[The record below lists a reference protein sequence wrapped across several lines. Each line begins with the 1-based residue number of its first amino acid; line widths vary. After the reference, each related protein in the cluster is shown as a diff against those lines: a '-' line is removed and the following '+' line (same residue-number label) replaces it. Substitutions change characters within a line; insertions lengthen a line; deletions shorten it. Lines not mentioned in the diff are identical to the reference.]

1 MAAGRLCYNADMRAD
16 WPARAEMKGETPD
29 MKHFRISALALA
41 AAVSLSLAVP
51 ASAAS
56 VSDASG
62 TYAESIQRLA
72 EEGIIRGDGT
82 GAYRPDDPLTRSAAA
97 SLLYEAFDLVPVF
110 SMEAPAPEANEDG
123 TMPEPVTKQFYS
135 TDTTVATLDA
145 VLMPAAPDAVDT
157 WAETAAN
164 TVLEARLMDQI
175 DGEFRGEQTMTRAEF
190 ALAVMKAV
198 YGADKDMDFLAQGA
212 EDGLLPAGLTL
223 DNTVITRG
231 EAAYVLDTAVKDL
244 TIITT
249 MSTSDIHGH
258 MVPYTPSGS
267 SIEVG
272 GSAKAAW
279 LFDEAERRNPN
290 TLVLDGGD
298 SPYNT
303 DLANMSQ
310 GQSSVDVMNAQGYD
324 ATVLGNHDF
333 DYAFDNLLS
342 LAERAEYAMLSA
354 NTYWKDGTYPEQFEP
369 YIVKEVGGLKVAIVG
384 LTDDGS
390 KATTHYSNTQDIEF
404 HDHWEVGQQV
414 VDQANAEAD
423 LVIMLAHL
431 HGANNEVPTRI
442 DGIDME
448 IGGGNDTFGRP
459 LNIEGTV
466 VVNPGG
472 VGTCVNQT
480 NLNVKDG
487 ELLGYTF
494 NQIILSSDV
503 PEDPE
508 VSAIIADYQADLDA
522 QMDVVIGQ
530 CASDIP
536 WSSALVRAQESP
548 LGNLAADALRDYCD
562 ADIAIQ
568 NGGGIRAGLTAGDVT
583 VGDIFGMLPFD
594 NKVTLV
600 EVTGQTVWD
609 ALENGVDAYPELN
622 GKFPQVSGIQY
633 TFDASKPAGERIVSV
648 TMADGTPLDLN
659 AWYTLACNDFMCGG
673 GDGYTMLN
681 VFNPDDG
688 NEHNGETA
696 AQDLPGCKLVYRT
709 NDYYRTVVSE
719 YIKAQGNIA
728 PALDGRITILNP
740 QEGGGSL
747 N

>member
-1 MAAGRLCYNADMRAD
+1 
-16 WPARAEMKGETPD
+16 MKKRPI
-29 MKHFRISALALA
+29 RILPMSLALA
-41 AAVSLSLAVP
+41 MSLSLAAPV
-51 ASAAS
+51 SAAS
-56 VSDASG
+56 LSDVAG
-62 TYAESIQRLA
+62 PYAQSIEALA
-72 EEGIIRGDGT
+72 EKGVIKGDGT
-82 GAYRPDDPLTRSAAA
+82 GAYHPEAPLTRSAAA
-97 SLLYEAFDLVPVF
+97 SLLYEAFCLVPVF

-123 TMPEPVTKQFYS
+123 TMPAPLTKQFYS
-135 TDTTVATLDA
+135 TETTVATLDA
-145 VLMPAAPDAVDT
+145 VLMPAAPDAVGT
-157 WAETAAN
+157 WAETVAN

-175 DGEFRGEQTMTRAEF
+175 DGAFQGDRTMTRSEF

-198 YGADKDMDFLAQGA
+198 YGADKDMDFLAQGRA
-212 EDGLLPAGLTL
+212 DGLLPEGLTL
-223 DNTVITRG
+223 DGTVITRG
-231 EAAYVLDTAVKDL
+231 EAALLLDTATRDL

-249 MSTSDIHGH
+249 MSTSDIHGN

-272 GSAKAAW
+272 GSARAAW

-290 TLVLDGGD
+290 TLILDGGD

-303 DLANMSQ
+303 DLANISL
-310 GQSSVDVMNAQGYD
+310 GKSSVDVMNAQGYD

-333 DYAFDNLLS
+333 DYSFDNLLS
-342 LAERAEYAMLSA
+342 LADRAEYAMLSA

-369 YIVKEVGGLKVAIVG
+369 YIVKEVGGVKVAIVG

-390 KATTHYSNTQDIEF
+390 KATTHYANTQDIDF
-404 HDHWEVGQQV
+404 HDQWEVGQEV
-414 VDQANAEAD
+414 VAQADAEAD
-423 LVIMLAHL
+423 VVIMLSHL
-431 HGANNEVPTRI
+431 HGGNNTVPTRI

-448 IGGGNDTFGRP
+448 IGGGNDIFGRP

-480 NLNVKDG
+480 NLNLKDG
-487 ELLGYTF
+487 EVLGYTF

-503 PEDPE
+503 PEDAE
-508 VSAIIADYQADLDA
+508 VKAIIEDYQADLDA
-522 QMDVVIGQ
+522 QMEVVIGQ
-530 CASDIP
+530 CASDIA
-536 WSSALVRAQESP
+536 WSSPLVRTQESP

-583 VGDIFGMLPFD
+583 VGDVFAMLPFD

-609 ALENGVDAYPELN
+609 ALENGVDGYPTTN
-622 GKFPQVSGIQY
+622 GKFPQVSGIKY
-633 TFDASKPAGERIVSV
+633 TFDGSKPAGERIVSV
-648 TMADGTPLDLN
+648 TLEDGTPLDLD

-688 NEHNGETA
+688 NEHNSETA

-719 YIKAQGNIA
+719 YIKAQGSIA

-740 QEGGGSL
+740 QESGGAL

>member
-1 MAAGRLCYNADMRAD
+1 
-16 WPARAEMKGETPD
+16 MK
-29 MKHFRISALALA
+29 KHPIRILPLSLALA
-41 AAVSLSLAVP
+41 MSVTLAAPV
-51 ASAAS
+51 SAAS
-56 VSDASG
+56 LADVEG
-62 TYAESIQRLA
+62 PYAQSIEALA
-72 EEGIIRGDGT
+72 EKGIIKGDGT
-82 GAYRPDDPLTRSAAA
+82 GAYHPEEPLTRSAAA
-97 SLLYEAFDLVPVF
+97 SLLYEAFCLVPVF
-110 SMEAPAPEANEDG
+110 SMEPAAPEANEDG
-123 TMPEPVTKQFYS
+123 TTPEPLTKKFYS
-135 TDTTVATLDA
+135 TETTVATLDA
-145 VLMPAAPDAVDT
+145 VLMPAAPDAVGT
-157 WAETAAN
+157 WAETVAN

-175 DGEFRGEQTMTRAEF
+175 DGAFQGDKTMTRSEF

-198 YGADKDMDFLAQGA
+198 YGADKEMDFLAQGKA
-212 EDGLLPAGLTL
+212 DGLLPESLTL
-223 DNTVITRG
+223 DDTVITRG
-231 EAAYVLDTAVKDL
+231 EAALLLDTATKDL

-249 MSTSDIHGH
+249 MATSDIHGN

-272 GSAKAAW
+272 GSARAAW

-290 TLVLDGGD
+290 TLIIDGGD

-303 DLANMSQ
+303 DLANISL
-310 GQSSVDVMNAQGYD
+310 GKSSVDVMNAQGYD

-333 DYAFDNLLS
+333 DYSFDNLLS
-342 LAERAEYAMLSA
+342 LADRAEYAMLSA

-369 YIVKEVGGLKVAIVG
+369 YIIKEVDGVKVAIVG

-390 KATTHYSNTQDIEF
+390 KATTHYANTQDIDF
-404 HDHWEVGQQV
+404 HDQWEVGQEV
-414 VDQANAEAD
+414 VAKADAESD
-423 LVIMLAHL
+423 VVILLSHL
-431 HGANNEVPTRI
+431 HGGNNTVPTKI

-448 IGGGNDTFGRP
+448 IGGGNDIFGRP

-480 NLNVKDG
+480 NLNLKDG
-487 ELLGYTF
+487 KVLGYTF

-503 PEDPE
+503 PEDAE
-508 VSAIIADYQADLDA
+508 VKAIIEDYQADLDA
-522 QMDVVIGQ
+522 QMEVVIGQ
-530 CASDIP
+530 CASDIA
-536 WSSALVRAQESP
+536 WSSPLVRTQESP

-583 VGDIFGMLPFD
+583 VGDVFAMLPFD

-609 ALENGVDAYPELN
+609 ALENGVDGYPTTN
-622 GKFPQVSGIQY
+622 GKFPQVSGIKY
-633 TFDASKPAGERIVSV
+633 TFDGSKPAGERIVSV
-648 TMADGTPLDLN
+648 TLEDGTPLDLD

-740 QEGGGSL
+740 QEGGGAL

>member
-1 MAAGRLCYNADMRAD
+1 
-16 WPARAEMKGETPD
+16 MKKRPI
-29 MKHFRISALALA
+29 RILPLSLALA
-41 AAVSLSLAVP
+41 MSLSLAAPV
-51 ASAAS
+51 SAAS
-56 VSDASG
+56 LSDVAG
-62 TYAESIQRLA
+62 PYAQSIEALA
-72 EEGIIRGDGT
+72 EKGVIKGDGT
-82 GAYRPDDPLTRSAAA
+82 GAYHPEAPLTRSAAA
-97 SLLYEAFDLVPVF
+97 SLLYEAFCLVPVF

-123 TMPEPVTKQFYS
+123 TMPEPLTKQFYS
-135 TDTTVATLDA
+135 TETTVATLDA
-145 VLMPAAPDAVDT
+145 VLMPAAPDAVGT
-157 WAETAAN
+157 WAETVAN
-164 TVLEARLMDQI
+164 TVLEARLMDQL
-175 DGEFRGEQTMTRAEF
+175 DGAFQGDRTMTRSEF

-198 YGADKDMDFLAQGA
+198 YGADKDMDFLAQGRA
-212 EDGLLPAGLTL
+212 DGLLPEGLTL
-223 DNTVITRG
+223 DGTVISRG
-231 EAAYVLDTAVKDL
+231 EAALLLDTATRDL

-249 MSTSDIHGH
+249 MSTSDIHGN

-272 GSAKAAW
+272 GSARAAW

-290 TLVLDGGD
+290 TLILDGGD

-303 DLANMSQ
+303 DLANISL
-310 GQSSVDVMNAQGYD
+310 GKSSVDVMNAQGYD

-333 DYAFDNLLS
+333 DYSFDNLLS
-342 LAERAEYAMLSA
+342 LADRAEYAMLSA

-369 YIVKEVGGLKVAIVG
+369 YIVKEVGGVKVAIVG

-390 KATTHYSNTQDIEF
+390 KATTHYANTQDIDF
-404 HDHWEVGQQV
+404 HDQWEVGQEV
-414 VDQANAEAD
+414 VAQADAEAD
-423 LVIMLAHL
+423 VVIMLSHL
-431 HGANNEVPTRI
+431 HGGNNTVPTRI

-448 IGGGNDTFGRP
+448 IGGGNDIFGRP

-480 NLNVKDG
+480 NLNLKDG
-487 ELLGYTF
+487 EVLGYTF

-503 PEDPE
+503 PEDAE
-508 VSAIIADYQADLDA
+508 VKAIIEDYQADLDA
-522 QMDVVIGQ
+522 QMEVVIGQ
-530 CASDIP
+530 CASDIA
-536 WSSALVRAQESP
+536 WSSPLVRTQESP

-609 ALENGVDAYPELN
+609 ALENGVDGYPTTN
-622 GKFPQVSGIQY
+622 GKFPQVSGIKY
-633 TFDASKPAGERIVSV
+633 TFDGSKPAGERIVSV
-648 TMADGTPLDLN
+648 TLEDGTPLDLD

-688 NEHNGETA
+688 NEHNSETA

-719 YIKAQGNIA
+719 YIKAQGSIA

-740 QEGGGSL
+740 QESGGAL

>member
-1 MAAGRLCYNADMRAD
+1 
-16 WPARAEMKGETPD
+16 MK
-29 MKHFRISALALA
+29 KHPIRIL
-41 AAVSLSLAVP
+41 SLSLALAMSVTLAAP
-51 ASAAS
+51 VSAAS
-56 VSDASG
+56 LADVEG
-62 TYAESIQRLA
+62 PYAQSIEALA
-72 EEGIIRGDGT
+72 EKGIIKGDGT
-82 GAYRPDDPLTRSAAA
+82 GAYHPEAPLTRSAAA
-97 SLLYEAFDLVPVF
+97 SLLYEAFCLVPVF
-110 SMEAPAPEANEDG
+110 SMEPAAPEANEDG
-123 TMPEPVTKQFYS
+123 TMPEPLTKKFYS
-135 TDTTVATLDA
+135 TETTVATLDA
-145 VLMPAAPDAVDT
+145 VLMPAAPDAMGT
-157 WAETAAN
+157 WAETVAN

-175 DGEFRGEQTMTRAEF
+175 DGAFQGDKTMTRSEF

-198 YGADKDMDFLAQGA
+198 YGADKEMDFLAQGKA
-212 EDGLLPAGLTL
+212 DGLLPESLTL
-223 DNTVITRG
+223 DDTVITRG
-231 EAAYVLDTAVKDL
+231 EAALLLDTATKDL

-249 MSTSDIHGH
+249 MSTSDIHGN
-258 MVPYTPSGS
+258 MVPYAPSGS

-272 GSAKAAW
+272 GSARAAW

-290 TLVLDGGD
+290 TLIIDGGD

-303 DLANMSQ
+303 DLANISL
-310 GQSSVDVMNAQGYD
+310 GKSSVDVMNAQGYD

-333 DYAFDNLLS
+333 DYSFDNLLS
-342 LAERAEYAMLSA
+342 LADRAEYAMLSA

-369 YIVKEVGGLKVAIVG
+369 YIVKEVGGVKVAIVG

-390 KATTHYSNTQDIEF
+390 KATTHYANTQDIDF
-404 HDHWEVGQQV
+404 HDQWEVGQEV
-414 VDQANAEAD
+414 VAKADAESD
-423 LVIMLAHL
+423 VVILLSHL
-431 HGANNEVPTRI
+431 HGGNNTVPTKI

-448 IGGGNDTFGRP
+448 VGGGNDIFGRP

-480 NLNVKDG
+480 NLNLKDG
-487 ELLGYTF
+487 KVLGYTF

-503 PEDPE
+503 PEDAE
-508 VSAIIADYQADLDA
+508 VKAIIEDYQADLDA
-522 QMDVVIGQ
+522 QMEVVIGQ
-530 CASDIP
+530 CASDIA
-536 WSSALVRAQESP
+536 WSSPLVRTQESP

-583 VGDIFGMLPFD
+583 VGDVFAMLPFD

-609 ALENGVDAYPELN
+609 ALENGVDGYPTTN
-622 GKFPQVSGIQY
+622 GKFPQVSGIKY
-633 TFDASKPAGERIVSV
+633 TFDGSKPAGERIVSV
-648 TMADGTPLDLN
+648 TLEDGTPLDLD

-719 YIKAQGNIA
+719 YVKAQGNIA

-740 QEGGGSL
+740 QEGGGAL

>member
-1 MAAGRLCYNADMRAD
+1 
-16 WPARAEMKGETPD
+16 MK
-29 MKHFRISALALA
+29 KHPIRIL
-41 AAVSLSLAVP
+41 SLSLALAMSVTLAAP
-51 ASAAS
+51 VSAAS
-56 VSDASG
+56 LADVEG
-62 TYAESIQRLA
+62 PYAQSIESLA
-72 EEGIIRGDGT
+72 EKGIIKGDGT
-82 GAYRPDDPLTRSAAA
+82 GTYHPEAPLTRSAAA
-97 SLLYEAFDLVPVF
+97 SLLYEAFCLVPVF
-110 SMEAPAPEANEDG
+110 SMEPAAPEANEDG
-123 TMPEPVTKQFYS
+123 TMPEPLTKKFYS
-135 TDTTVATLDA
+135 TETTVATLDA
-145 VLMPAAPDAVDT
+145 VLMPAAPDAVGT
-157 WAETAAN
+157 WAETVAN

-175 DGEFRGEQTMTRAEF
+175 DGAFQGDKTMTRSEF

-198 YGADKDMDFLAQGA
+198 YGADKEMDFLAQGKT
-212 EDGLLPAGLTL
+212 DGLLPESLTL
-223 DNTVITRG
+223 DDTVITRG
-231 EAAYVLDTAVKDL
+231 EAALLLDTATKDL

-249 MSTSDIHGH
+249 MSTSDIHGN

-272 GSAKAAW
+272 GSARAAW

-290 TLVLDGGD
+290 TLIIDGGD

-303 DLANMSQ
+303 DLANISL
-310 GQSSVDVMNAQGYD
+310 GKSSVDVMNAQGYD

-333 DYAFDNLLS
+333 DYSFDNLLS
-342 LAERAEYAMLSA
+342 LADRAEYAMLSA

-369 YIVKEVGGLKVAIVG
+369 YIVKEVGGVKVAIVG

-390 KATTHYSNTQDIEF
+390 KATTHYANTQDIDF
-404 HDHWEVGQQV
+404 HDQWEVGQEV
-414 VDQANAEAD
+414 VAKADAESD
-423 LVIMLAHL
+423 VVILLSHL
-431 HGANNEVPTRI
+431 HGGNNTVPTKI

-448 IGGGNDTFGRP
+448 VGGGNDIFGRP

-480 NLNVKDG
+480 NLNLKDG
-487 ELLGYTF
+487 KVLGYTF

-503 PEDPE
+503 PEDAE
-508 VSAIIADYQADLDA
+508 VKAIIEDYQADLDA
-522 QMDVVIGQ
+522 QMEVVIGQ
-530 CASDIP
+530 CASDIA
-536 WSSALVRAQESP
+536 WSSPLVRTQESP

-583 VGDIFGMLPFD
+583 VGDVFAMLPFD

-609 ALENGVDAYPELN
+609 ALENGVDGYPTTN
-622 GKFPQVSGIQY
+622 GKFPQVSGIKY
-633 TFDASKPAGERIVSV
+633 TFDGSKPAGERIVSV
-648 TMADGTPLDLN
+648 TLEDGTPLDLD

-740 QEGGGSL
+740 QESGGAL

>member
-1 MAAGRLCYNADMRAD
+1 
-16 WPARAEMKGETPD
+16 MKKRPI
-29 MKHFRISALALA
+29 RILPLSLALA
-41 AAVSLSLAVP
+41 MSLSLAAPV
-51 ASAAS
+51 SAAS
-56 VSDASG
+56 LSDVAG
-62 TYAESIQRLA
+62 PYAQSIEALA
-72 EEGIIRGDGT
+72 EKGVIKGDGT
-82 GAYRPDDPLTRSAAA
+82 GAYHPEAPLTRSAAA
-97 SLLYEAFDLVPVF
+97 SLLYEAFCLVPVF

-123 TMPEPVTKQFYS
+123 TMPESLTKQFYS
-135 TDTTVATLDA
+135 TETTVATLDA
-145 VLMPAAPDAVDT
+145 VLMPAAPDAMGT
-157 WAETAAN
+157 WAETVAN

-175 DGEFRGEQTMTRAEF
+175 DGAFQGDRTMTRSEF

-198 YGADKDMDFLAQGA
+198 YGADKDMDFLAQGRA
-212 EDGLLPAGLTL
+212 DGLLPEGLTL
-223 DNTVITRG
+223 DGTVISRG
-231 EAAYVLDTAVKDL
+231 EAALLLDTATRDL

-249 MSTSDIHGH
+249 MSTSDIHGN

-272 GSAKAAW
+272 GSARAAW

-290 TLVLDGGD
+290 TLILDGGD

-303 DLANMSQ
+303 DLANISL
-310 GQSSVDVMNAQGYD
+310 GKSSVDVMNAQGYD

-333 DYAFDNLLS
+333 DYSFDNLLS
-342 LAERAEYAMLSA
+342 LADRAEYAMLSA

-369 YIVKEVGGLKVAIVG
+369 YIVKEVGGVKVAIVG

-390 KATTHYSNTQDIEF
+390 KATTHYANTQDIDF
-404 HDHWEVGQQV
+404 HDQWEVGQEV
-414 VDQANAEAD
+414 VAQADAEAD
-423 LVIMLAHL
+423 VVIMLSHL
-431 HGANNEVPTRI
+431 HGGNNTVPTRI

-448 IGGGNDTFGRP
+448 IGGGNDIFGRP

-480 NLNVKDG
+480 NLNLKDG
-487 ELLGYTF
+487 EVLGYTF

-503 PEDPE
+503 PEDAE
-508 VSAIIADYQADLDA
+508 VKAIIEDYQADLDA
-522 QMDVVIGQ
+522 QMEVVIGQ
-530 CASDIP
+530 CASDIA
-536 WSSALVRAQESP
+536 WSSPLVRTQESP

-583 VGDIFGMLPFD
+583 VGDVFAMLPFD

-609 ALENGVDAYPELN
+609 ALENGVDGYPTTN
-622 GKFPQVSGIQY
+622 GKFPQVSGIKY
-633 TFDASKPAGERIVSV
+633 TFDGSKPAGERIVSV
-648 TMADGTPLDLN
+648 TLEDGTPLDLD

-688 NEHNGETA
+688 NEHNSETA

-719 YIKAQGNIA
+719 YIKAQGSIA

-740 QEGGGSL
+740 QESGGAL

>member
-1 MAAGRLCYNADMRAD
+1 
-16 WPARAEMKGETPD
+16 MK
-29 MKHFRISALALA
+29 KHPIRIL
-41 AAVSLSLAVP
+41 SLSLALAMSVTLAAP
-51 ASAAS
+51 VSAAS
-56 VSDASG
+56 LADVEG
-62 TYAESIQRLA
+62 PYAQSIEALA
-72 EEGIIRGDGT
+72 EKGIIKGDGT
-82 GAYRPDDPLTRSAAA
+82 GAYHPEAPLTRSAAA
-97 SLLYEAFDLVPVF
+97 SLLYEAFCLVPVF
-110 SMEAPAPEANEDG
+110 SMEPAAPEANEDG
-123 TMPEPVTKQFYS
+123 TMPEPLTKKFYS
-135 TDTTVATLDA
+135 TETTVATLDA
-145 VLMPAAPDAVDT
+145 VLMPAAPDAVGT
-157 WAETAAN
+157 WAETVAN

-175 DGEFRGEQTMTRAEF
+175 DGAFQGDKTMTRSEF

-198 YGADKDMDFLAQGA
+198 YGADKEMDFLAQGKT
-212 EDGLLPAGLTL
+212 DGLLPESLTL
-223 DNTVITRG
+223 DDTVITRG
-231 EAAYVLDTAVKDL
+231 EAALLLDTATKDL

-249 MSTSDIHGH
+249 MATSDIHGN

-272 GSAKAAW
+272 GSARAAW

-290 TLVLDGGD
+290 TLIIDGGD

-303 DLANMSQ
+303 DLANISL
-310 GQSSVDVMNAQGYD
+310 GKSSVDVMNAQGYD

-333 DYAFDNLLS
+333 DYSFDNLLS
-342 LAERAEYAMLSA
+342 LADRAEYAMLSA

-369 YIVKEVGGLKVAIVG
+369 YIIKEVDGVKVAIVG

-390 KATTHYSNTQDIEF
+390 KATTHYANTQDIDF
-404 HDHWEVGQQV
+404 HDQWEVGQEV
-414 VDQANAEAD
+414 VAKADAESD
-423 LVIMLAHL
+423 VVILLSHL
-431 HGANNEVPTRI
+431 HGGNNTVPTKI

-448 IGGGNDTFGRP
+448 VGGGNDIFGRP

-480 NLNVKDG
+480 NLNLKDG
-487 ELLGYTF
+487 KVLGYTF

-503 PEDPE
+503 PEDAE
-508 VSAIIADYQADLDA
+508 VKAIIEDYQADLDA
-522 QMDVVIGQ
+522 QMEVVIGQ
-530 CASDIP
+530 CASDIA
-536 WSSALVRAQESP
+536 WSSPLVRTQESP

-583 VGDIFGMLPFD
+583 VGDVFAMLPFD

-609 ALENGVDAYPELN
+609 ALENGVDGYPTTN
-622 GKFPQVSGIQY
+622 GKFPQVSGIKY
-633 TFDASKPAGERIVSV
+633 TFDGSKPAGERIVSV
-648 TMADGTPLDLN
+648 TLEDGTPLDLD

-740 QEGGGSL
+740 QESGGAL

>member
-1 MAAGRLCYNADMRAD
+1 
-16 WPARAEMKGETPD
+16 MKKRPI
-29 MKHFRISALALA
+29 RILPMSLALA
-41 AAVSLSLAVP
+41 MSLSLAAPV
-51 ASAAS
+51 SAAS
-56 VSDASG
+56 LSDVAG
-62 TYAESIQRLA
+62 PYAQSIEALA
-72 EEGIIRGDGT
+72 EKGIIKGDGT
-82 GAYRPDDPLTRSAAA
+82 GAYHPEAPLTRSAAA
-97 SLLYEAFDLVPVF
+97 SLLYEAFCLVPVF

-123 TMPEPVTKQFYS
+123 TMPAPLTKQFYS
-135 TDTTVATLDA
+135 TETTVATLDA
-145 VLMPAAPDAVDT
+145 VLMPAAPDAVGT
-157 WAETAAN
+157 WAETVAN

-175 DGEFRGEQTMTRAEF
+175 DGAFQGDRTMTRSEF

-198 YGADKDMDFLAQGA
+198 YGADKDMDFLAQGRA
-212 EDGLLPAGLTL
+212 DGLLPEGLTL
-223 DNTVITRG
+223 DDTVITRG
-231 EAAYVLDTAVKDL
+231 EAALLLDTATRDL

-249 MSTSDIHGH
+249 MSTSDIHGN

-272 GSAKAAW
+272 GSARAAW

-290 TLVLDGGD
+290 TLILDGGD

-303 DLANMSQ
+303 DLANISL
-310 GQSSVDVMNAQGYD
+310 GKSSVDVMNAQGYD

-333 DYAFDNLLS
+333 DYSFDNLLS
-342 LAERAEYAMLSA
+342 LADRAEYAMLSA

-369 YIVKEVGGLKVAIVG
+369 YIVKEVGGVKVAIVG

-390 KATTHYSNTQDIEF
+390 KATTHYANTQDIDF
-404 HDHWEVGQQV
+404 HDQWEVGQEV
-414 VDQANAEAD
+414 VAQADAEAD
-423 LVIMLAHL
+423 VVIMLSHL
-431 HGANNEVPTRI
+431 HGGNNTVPTRI

-448 IGGGNDTFGRP
+448 IGGGNDIFGRP

-480 NLNVKDG
+480 NLNLKDG
-487 ELLGYTF
+487 EVLGYTF

-503 PEDPE
+503 PEDAE
-508 VSAIIADYQADLDA
+508 VKAIIEDYQADLDA
-522 QMDVVIGQ
+522 QMEVVIGQ
-530 CASDIP
+530 CASDIA
-536 WSSALVRAQESP
+536 WSSPLVRTQESP

-583 VGDIFGMLPFD
+583 VGDVFAMLPFD

-609 ALENGVDAYPELN
+609 ALENGVDGYPTTN
-622 GKFPQVSGIQY
+622 GKFPQVSGIKY
-633 TFDASKPAGERIVSV
+633 TFDGSKPAGERIVSV
-648 TMADGTPLDLN
+648 TLEDGTPLDLD

-688 NEHNGETA
+688 NEHNSETA

-719 YIKAQGNIA
+719 YIKAQGSIA

-740 QEGGGSL
+740 QESGGAL

>member
-1 MAAGRLCYNADMRAD
+1 MVAGRLCYNADMWTDCPVRS
-16 WPARAEMKGETPD
+16 EMKGETPD
-29 MKHFRISALALA
+29 MKHFRIPVLALA
-41 AAVSLSLAVP
+41 TAISLSLAVP
-51 ASAAS
+51 AAAA

-72 EEGIIRGDGT
+72 EEGVIRGDGT
-82 GAYRPDDPLTRSAAA
+82 GAYRPDDLLTRSDAA

-110 SMEAPAPEANEDG
+110 LMEAPAPEVNEDG
-123 TMPEPVTKQFYS
+123 TVPEPVTKQFYS
-135 TDTTVATLDA
+135 TDTTVATLAA
-145 VLMPAAPDAVDT
+145 VLMPAAPDAVGT

-175 DGEFRGEQTMTRAEF
+175 DGEFCGEQTMTRDDF

-198 YGADKDMDFLAQGA
+198 YGADKNMDFLAQGA
-212 EDGLLPAGLTL
+212 EDGLLPADLPLNGTA
-223 DNTVITRG
+223 ITRG
-231 EAAYVLDTAVKDL
+231 EAAYILDSAIKDL

-258 MVPYTPSGS
+258 MMSYTPSGS
-267 SIEVG
+267 GSEVG

-290 TLVLDGGD
+290 TLILDGGD

-354 NTYWKDGTYPEQFEP
+354 NTYWKDGTYPEQFAP
-369 YIVKEVGGLKVAIVG
+369 YIVKEVGGLNVAIVG

-390 KATTHYSNTQDIEF
+390 KATTHYSNTQDIDF

-414 VDQANAEAD
+414 VDQANEEAD

-448 IGGGNDTFGRP
+448 VGGGNDTFGRP

-466 VVNPGG
+466 VINPGG

-487 ELLGYTF
+487 ELPVSYTH
-494 NQIILSSDV
+494 
-503 PEDPE
+503 
-508 VSAIIADYQADLDA
+508 
-522 QMDVVIGQ
+522 
-530 CASDIP
+530 
-536 WSSALVRAQESP
+536 
-548 LGNLAADALRDYCD
+548 
-562 ADIAIQ
+562 
-568 NGGGIRAGLTAGDVT
+568 LT
-583 VGDIFGMLPFD
+583 LP
-594 NKVTLV
+594 T
-600 EVTGQTVWD
+600 T
-609 ALENGVDAYPELN
+609 
-622 GKFPQVSGIQY
+622 S
-633 TFDASKPAGERIVSV
+633 IV
-648 TMADGTPLDLN
+648 
-659 AWYTLACNDFMCGG
+659 
-673 GDGYTMLN
+673 
-681 VFNPDDG
+681 
-688 NEHNGETA
+688 
-696 AQDLPGCKLVYRT
+696 
-709 NDYYRTVVSE
+709 
-719 YIKAQGNIA
+719 
-728 PALDGRITILNP
+728 
-740 QEGGGSL
+740 
-747 N
+747 

>member
-1 MAAGRLCYNADMRAD
+1 M
-16 WPARAEMKGETPD
+16 
-29 MKHFRISALALA
+29 
-41 AAVSLSLAVP
+41 
-51 ASAAS
+51 
-56 VSDASG
+56 
-62 TYAESIQRLA
+62 
-72 EEGIIRGDGT
+72 
-82 GAYRPDDPLTRSAAA
+82 
-97 SLLYEAFDLVPVF
+97 
-110 SMEAPAPEANEDG
+110 PAPL
-123 TMPEPVTKQFYS
+123 TKQFYS
-135 TDTTVATLDA
+135 TETTVATLDA
-145 VLMPAAPDAVDT
+145 VLMPAAPDAVGT
-157 WAETAAN
+157 WAETVAN

-175 DGEFRGEQTMTRAEF
+175 DGAFQGDRTMTRSEF

-198 YGADKDMDFLAQGA
+198 YGADKDMDFLAQGRA
-212 EDGLLPAGLTL
+212 DGLLPEGLTL
-223 DNTVITRG
+223 DDTVITRG
-231 EAAYVLDTAVKDL
+231 EAALLLDTATRDL

-249 MSTSDIHGH
+249 MSTSDIHGN

-272 GSAKAAW
+272 GSARAAW

-290 TLVLDGGD
+290 TLILDGGD

-303 DLANMSQ
+303 DLANISL
-310 GQSSVDVMNAQGYD
+310 GKSSVDVMNAQGYD

-333 DYAFDNLLS
+333 DYSFDNLLS
-342 LAERAEYAMLSA
+342 LADRAEYAMLSA

-369 YIVKEVGGLKVAIVG
+369 YIVKEVGGVKVAIVG

-390 KATTHYSNTQDIEF
+390 KATTHYANTQDIDF
-404 HDHWEVGQQV
+404 HDQWEVGQEV
-414 VDQANAEAD
+414 VAQADAEAD
-423 LVIMLAHL
+423 VVIMLSHL
-431 HGANNEVPTRI
+431 HGGNNTVPTRI

-448 IGGGNDTFGRP
+448 IGGGNDIFGRP

-480 NLNVKDG
+480 NLNLKDG
-487 ELLGYTF
+487 EVLGYTF

-503 PEDPE
+503 PEDAE
-508 VSAIIADYQADLDA
+508 VKAIIEDYQADLDA
-522 QMDVVIGQ
+522 QMEVVIGQ
-530 CASDIP
+530 CASDIA
-536 WSSALVRAQESP
+536 WSSPLVRTQESP

-583 VGDIFGMLPFD
+583 VGDVFAMLPFD

-609 ALENGVDAYPELN
+609 ALENGVDGYPTTN
-622 GKFPQVSGIQY
+622 GKFPQVSGIKY
-633 TFDASKPAGERIVSV
+633 TFDGSKPAGERIVSV
-648 TMADGTPLDLN
+648 TLEDGTPLDLD

-688 NEHNGETA
+688 NEHNSETA

-719 YIKAQGNIA
+719 YIKAQGSIA

-740 QEGGGSL
+740 QESGGAL

>member
-1 MAAGRLCYNADMRAD
+1 
-16 WPARAEMKGETPD
+16 MKKRPI
-29 MKHFRISALALA
+29 RILPLSLALA
-41 AAVSLSLAVP
+41 MSLSLAAPV
-51 ASAAS
+51 SAAS
-56 VSDASG
+56 LSDVAG
-62 TYAESIQRLA
+62 PYAQSIEALA
-72 EEGIIRGDGT
+72 EKGVIKGDGT
-82 GAYRPDDPLTRSAAA
+82 GAYHPEAPLTRSAAA
-97 SLLYEAFDLVPVF
+97 SLLYEAFCLVPVF
-110 SMEAPAPEANEDG
+110 SMEPAAPEANEDG
-123 TMPEPVTKQFYS
+123 TMPAPLTKQFYS
-135 TDTTVATLDA
+135 TETTVATLDA
-145 VLMPAAPDAVDT
+145 VLMPAAPDAVGT
-157 WAETAAN
+157 WAETVAN

-175 DGEFRGEQTMTRAEF
+175 DGAFQGDRTMTRSEF

-198 YGADKDMDFLAQGA
+198 YGADKDMDFLAQGRA
-212 EDGLLPAGLTL
+212 DGLLPEGLTL
-223 DNTVITRG
+223 DGTVISRG
-231 EAAYVLDTAVKDL
+231 EAALLLDTATRDL

-249 MSTSDIHGH
+249 MSTSDIHGN

-272 GSAKAAW
+272 GSARAAW

-290 TLVLDGGD
+290 TLILDGGD

-303 DLANMSQ
+303 DLANISL
-310 GQSSVDVMNAQGYD
+310 GKSSVDVMNAQGYD

-333 DYAFDNLLS
+333 DYSFDNLLS
-342 LAERAEYAMLSA
+342 LADRAEYAMLSA

-369 YIVKEVGGLKVAIVG
+369 YIVKEVGGVKVAIVG

-390 KATTHYSNTQDIEF
+390 KATTHYANTQDIDF
-404 HDHWEVGQQV
+404 HDQWEVGQEV
-414 VDQANAEAD
+414 VAQADAEAD
-423 LVIMLAHL
+423 VVIMLSHL
-431 HGANNEVPTRI
+431 HGGNNTVPTRI

-448 IGGGNDTFGRP
+448 IGGGNDIFGRP

-480 NLNVKDG
+480 NLNLKDG
-487 ELLGYTF
+487 EVLGYTF

-503 PEDPE
+503 PEDAE
-508 VSAIIADYQADLDA
+508 VKAIIEDYQADLDA
-522 QMDVVIGQ
+522 QMEVVIGQ
-530 CASDIP
+530 CASDIA
-536 WSSALVRAQESP
+536 WSSPLVRTQESP

-583 VGDIFGMLPFD
+583 VGDVFAMLPFD

-609 ALENGVDAYPELN
+609 ALENGVDGYPTTN
-622 GKFPQVSGIQY
+622 GKFPQVSGIKY
-633 TFDASKPAGERIVSV
+633 TFDGSKPAGERIVSV
-648 TMADGTPLDLN
+648 TLEDGTPLDLD

-688 NEHNGETA
+688 NEHNSETA

-719 YIKAQGNIA
+719 YIKAQGSIA

-740 QEGGGSL
+740 QESGGAL

>member
-1 MAAGRLCYNADMRAD
+1 
-16 WPARAEMKGETPD
+16 MKKRPI
-29 MKHFRISALALA
+29 RILPLSLALA
-41 AAVSLSLAVP
+41 MSLSLAAPV
-51 ASAAS
+51 SAAS
-56 VSDASG
+56 LSDVAG
-62 TYAESIQRLA
+62 PYAQSIEALA
-72 EEGIIRGDGT
+72 EKGVIKGDGT
-82 GAYRPDDPLTRSAAA
+82 GAYHPEAPLTRSAAA
-97 SLLYEAFDLVPVF
+97 SLLYEAFCLVPVF

-123 TMPEPVTKQFYS
+123 TMPEPLTKQFYS
-135 TDTTVATLDA
+135 TETTVATLDA
-145 VLMPAAPDAVDT
+145 VLMPAAPDAVGT
-157 WAETAAN
+157 WAETVAN

-175 DGEFRGEQTMTRAEF
+175 DGSFQGDKTMTRSEF
-190 ALAVMKAV
+190 ALAVMKAI
-198 YGADKDMDFLAQGA
+198 YGADKDMDFLAQGQS
-212 EDGLLPAGLTL
+212 DGLLPEELTL
-223 DNTVITRG
+223 DDTVMTRG
-231 EAAYVLDTAVKDL
+231 EAALLLDTATRDL

-249 MSTSDIHGH
+249 MSTSDIHGN

-272 GSAKAAW
+272 GSARAAW

-290 TLVLDGGD
+290 TLILDGGD

-303 DLANMSQ
+303 DLANISL
-310 GQSSVDVMNAQGYD
+310 GKSSVDVMNAQGYD

-333 DYAFDNLLS
+333 DYSFDNLLS
-342 LAERAEYAMLSA
+342 LADRAEYAMLSA

-369 YIVKEVGGLKVAIVG
+369 YIVKEVGGVKVAIVG

-390 KATTHYSNTQDIEF
+390 KATTHYANTQDIDF
-404 HDHWEVGQQV
+404 HDQWEVGQEV
-414 VDQANAEAD
+414 VAQADAEAD
-423 LVIMLAHL
+423 VVIMLSHL
-431 HGANNEVPTRI
+431 HGGNNTVPTRI

-448 IGGGNDTFGRP
+448 IGGGNDIFGRP

-480 NLNVKDG
+480 NLNLKDG
-487 ELLGYTF
+487 EVLGYTF

-503 PEDPE
+503 PEDAE
-508 VSAIIADYQADLDA
+508 VKAIIEDYQADLDA
-522 QMDVVIGQ
+522 QMEVVIGQ
-530 CASDIP
+530 CASDIA
-536 WSSALVRAQESP
+536 WSSPLVRTQESP

-583 VGDIFGMLPFD
+583 VGDVFAMLPFD

-609 ALENGVDAYPELN
+609 ALENGVDGYPTTN
-622 GKFPQVSGIQY
+622 GKFPQVSGIKY
-633 TFDASKPAGERIVSV
+633 TFDGSKPAGERIVSV
-648 TMADGTPLDLN
+648 TLEDGTPLDLD

-688 NEHNGETA
+688 NEHNSETA

-719 YIKAQGNIA
+719 YIKAQGSIA

-740 QEGGGSL
+740 QESGGAL

>member
-1 MAAGRLCYNADMRAD
+1 
-16 WPARAEMKGETPD
+16 MK
-29 MKHFRISALALA
+29 KHPIRILPLSLALA
-41 AAVSLSLAVP
+41 MSVTLAAPV
-51 ASAAS
+51 SAAS
-56 VSDASG
+56 LADVEG
-62 TYAESIQRLA
+62 PYAQSIEALA
-72 EEGIIRGDGT
+72 EKGVIKGDGT
-82 GAYRPDDPLTRSAAA
+82 GAYHPENPLTRSAAA
-97 SLLYEAFDLVPVF
+97 SLLYEAFYLVPVF
-110 SMEAPAPEANEDG
+110 SMEPAAPEANEDG
-123 TMPEPVTKQFYS
+123 TMPEPLTKQFYS
-135 TDTTVATLDA
+135 TETTVATLDA
-145 VLMPAAPDAVDT
+145 VLMPAAPDAVGT
-157 WAETAAN
+157 WAETVAN

-175 DGEFRGEQTMTRAEF
+175 DGAFQGDKTMTRSEF

-198 YGADKDMDFLAQGA
+198 YGADKEMDFLAQGKA
-212 EDGLLPAGLTL
+212 DGLLPESLTL
-223 DNTVITRG
+223 DGTVITRG
-231 EAAYVLDTAVKDL
+231 EAALLLDTATKDL

-249 MSTSDIHGH
+249 MATSDIHGN

-272 GSAKAAW
+272 GSARAAW

-290 TLVLDGGD
+290 TLIIDGGD

-303 DLANMSQ
+303 DLANISL
-310 GQSSVDVMNAQGYD
+310 GKSSVDVMNAQGYD

-333 DYAFDNLLS
+333 DYSFDNLLS
-342 LAERAEYAMLSA
+342 LADRAEYAMLSA

-369 YIVKEVGGLKVAIVG
+369 YIIKEVDGVKVAIVG

-390 KATTHYSNTQDIEF
+390 KATTHYANTQDIDF
-404 HDHWEVGQQV
+404 HDQWEVGQEV
-414 VDQANAEAD
+414 VAKADAESD
-423 LVIMLAHL
+423 VVILLSHL
-431 HGANNEVPTRI
+431 HGGNNTVPTKI

-448 IGGGNDTFGRP
+448 IGGGNDIFGRP

-480 NLNVKDG
+480 NLNLKDG
-487 ELLGYTF
+487 KVLGYTF

-503 PEDPE
+503 PEDAE
-508 VSAIIADYQADLDA
+508 VKAIIEDYQADLDA
-522 QMDVVIGQ
+522 QMEVVIGQ
-530 CASDIP
+530 CASDIA
-536 WSSALVRAQESP
+536 WSSPLVRTQESP

-583 VGDIFGMLPFD
+583 VGDVFAMLPFD

-609 ALENGVDAYPELN
+609 ALENGVDGYPTTN
-622 GKFPQVSGIQY
+622 GKFPQVSGIKY
-633 TFDASKPAGERIVSV
+633 TFDGSKPAGERIVSV
-648 TMADGTPLDLN
+648 TLEDGTPLDLD

-740 QEGGGSL
+740 QDGGGAL

>member
-1 MAAGRLCYNADMRAD
+1 
-16 WPARAEMKGETPD
+16 MKKSPI
-29 MKHFRISALALA
+29 RILPLSLALA
-41 AAVSLSLAVP
+41 MSLSLAAPV
-51 ASAAS
+51 SAAS
-56 VSDASG
+56 LSDVAG
-62 TYAESIQRLA
+62 PYAQSIEALA
-72 EEGIIRGDGT
+72 EKGVIKGDGT
-82 GAYRPDDPLTRSAAA
+82 GAYHPEAPLTRSAAA
-97 SLLYEAFDLVPVF
+97 SLLYEAFCLVPVF
-110 SMEAPAPEANEDG
+110 SMEPAAPEANEDG
-123 TMPEPVTKQFYS
+123 TMPAPLTKQFYS
-135 TDTTVATLDA
+135 TETTVATLDA
-145 VLMPAAPDAVDT
+145 VLMPAAPDAVGT
-157 WAETAAN
+157 WAETVAN

-175 DGEFRGEQTMTRAEF
+175 DGAFQGDRTMTRSEF

-198 YGADKDMDFLAQGA
+198 YGADKDMDFLAQGRA
-212 EDGLLPAGLTL
+212 DGLLPEGLTL
-223 DNTVITRG
+223 DGTVISRG
-231 EAAYVLDTAVKDL
+231 EAALLLDTATRDL

-249 MSTSDIHGH
+249 MSTSDIHGN

-272 GSAKAAW
+272 GSARAAW

-290 TLVLDGGD
+290 TLILDGGD

-303 DLANMSQ
+303 DLANISL
-310 GQSSVDVMNAQGYD
+310 GKSSVDVMNAQGYD

-333 DYAFDNLLS
+333 DYSFDNLLS
-342 LAERAEYAMLSA
+342 LADRAEYAMLSA

-369 YIVKEVGGLKVAIVG
+369 YIVKEVGGVKVAIVG

-390 KATTHYSNTQDIEF
+390 KATTHYANTQDIDF
-404 HDHWEVGQQV
+404 HDQWEVGQEV
-414 VDQANAEAD
+414 VAQADAEAD
-423 LVIMLAHL
+423 VVIMLSHL
-431 HGANNEVPTRI
+431 HGGNNTVPTRI

-448 IGGGNDTFGRP
+448 IGGGNDIFGRP

-480 NLNVKDG
+480 NLNLKDG
-487 ELLGYTF
+487 EVLGYTF

-503 PEDPE
+503 PEDAE
-508 VSAIIADYQADLDA
+508 VKAIIEDYQADLDA
-522 QMDVVIGQ
+522 QMEVVIGQ
-530 CASDIP
+530 CASDIA
-536 WSSALVRAQESP
+536 WSSPLVRTQESP

-583 VGDIFGMLPFD
+583 VGDVFAMLPFD

-609 ALENGVDAYPELN
+609 ALENGVDGYPTTN
-622 GKFPQVSGIQY
+622 GKFPQVSGIKY
-633 TFDASKPAGERIVSV
+633 TFDGSKPAGERIVSV
-648 TMADGTPLDLN
+648 TLEDGTPLDLD

-688 NEHNGETA
+688 NEHNSETA

-719 YIKAQGNIA
+719 YIKAQGSIA

-740 QEGGGSL
+740 QESGGAL

>member
-1 MAAGRLCYNADMRAD
+1 
-16 WPARAEMKGETPD
+16 MK
-29 MKHFRISALALA
+29 KHPIRILPLSLALA
-41 AAVSLSLAVP
+41 MSVTLAAPV
-51 ASAAS
+51 SAAS
-56 VSDASG
+56 LADVEG
-62 TYAESIQRLA
+62 PYAQSIEALA
-72 EEGIIRGDGT
+72 EKGIIKGDGT
-82 GAYRPDDPLTRSAAA
+82 GAYHPEEPLTRSAAA
-97 SLLYEAFDLVPVF
+97 SLLYEAFCLVPVF
-110 SMEAPAPEANEDG
+110 SMEPAAPEANEDG
-123 TMPEPVTKQFYS
+123 TMPEPLTKQFYS
-135 TDTTVATLDA
+135 TETTVATLDA
-145 VLMPAAPDAVDT
+145 VLMPAAPDAVGT
-157 WAETAAN
+157 WAETVAN

-175 DGEFRGEQTMTRAEF
+175 DGAFQGDKTMTRSEF

-198 YGADKDMDFLAQGA
+198 YGADKEMDFLAQGKA
-212 EDGLLPAGLTL
+212 DGLLPESLTL
-223 DNTVITRG
+223 DGTVITRG
-231 EAAYVLDTAVKDL
+231 EAALLLDTATKDL

-249 MSTSDIHGH
+249 MATSDIHGN

-272 GSAKAAW
+272 GSARAAW

-290 TLVLDGGD
+290 TLIIDGGD

-303 DLANMSQ
+303 DLANISL
-310 GQSSVDVMNAQGYD
+310 GKSSVDVMNAQGYD

-333 DYAFDNLLS
+333 DYSFDNLLS
-342 LAERAEYAMLSA
+342 LADRAEYAMLSA

-369 YIVKEVGGLKVAIVG
+369 YIIKEVDGVKVAIVG

-390 KATTHYSNTQDIEF
+390 KATTHYANTQDIDF
-404 HDHWEVGQQV
+404 HDQWEVGQEV
-414 VDQANAEAD
+414 VAKADAESD
-423 LVIMLAHL
+423 VVILLSHL
-431 HGANNEVPTRI
+431 HGGNNTVPTKI

-448 IGGGNDTFGRP
+448 IGGGNDIFGRP

-480 NLNVKDG
+480 NLNLKDG
-487 ELLGYTF
+487 KVLGYTF

-503 PEDPE
+503 PEDAE
-508 VSAIIADYQADLDA
+508 VKAIIEDYQADLDA
-522 QMDVVIGQ
+522 QMEVVIGQ
-530 CASDIP
+530 CASDIA
-536 WSSALVRAQESP
+536 WSSPLVRTQESP

-583 VGDIFGMLPFD
+583 VGDVFAMLPFD

-609 ALENGVDAYPELN
+609 ALENGVDGYPTTN
-622 GKFPQVSGIQY
+622 GKFPQVSGIKY
-633 TFDASKPAGERIVSV
+633 TFDGSKPAGERIVSV
-648 TMADGTPLDLN
+648 TLEDGTPLDLD

-740 QEGGGSL
+740 QDGGGAL

>member
-1 MAAGRLCYNADMRAD
+1 
-16 WPARAEMKGETPD
+16 MK
-29 MKHFRISALALA
+29 KHPIRILPLSLALA
-41 AAVSLSLAVP
+41 MSVTLAAPV
-51 ASAAS
+51 SAAS
-56 VSDASG
+56 LADVEG
-62 TYAESIQRLA
+62 PYAQSIEALA
-72 EEGIIRGDGT
+72 EKGIIKGDGT
-82 GAYRPDDPLTRSAAA
+82 GAYHPEEPLTRSAAA
-97 SLLYEAFDLVPVF
+97 SLLYEAFCLVPVF
-110 SMEAPAPEANEDG
+110 SMEPAAPEANEDG
-123 TMPEPVTKQFYS
+123 TMPEPLTKKFYS
-135 TDTTVATLDA
+135 TETTVATLDA
-145 VLMPAAPDAVDT
+145 VLMPAAPDAVGT
-157 WAETAAN
+157 WAETVAN

-175 DGEFRGEQTMTRAEF
+175 DGAFQGDKTMTRSEF

-198 YGADKDMDFLAQGA
+198 YGADKEMDFLAQGKA
-212 EDGLLPAGLTL
+212 DGLLPESLTL
-223 DNTVITRG
+223 DDTVITRG
-231 EAAYVLDTAVKDL
+231 EAALLLDTATKDL

-249 MSTSDIHGH
+249 MDTSDIHGN

-272 GSAKAAW
+272 GSARAAW

-290 TLVLDGGD
+290 TLIIDGGD

-303 DLANMSQ
+303 DLANISL
-310 GQSSVDVMNAQGYD
+310 GKSSVDVMNAQGYD

-333 DYAFDNLLS
+333 DYSFDNLLS
-342 LAERAEYAMLSA
+342 LADRAEYAMLSA

-369 YIVKEVGGLKVAIVG
+369 YIIKEVDGVKVAIVG

-390 KATTHYSNTQDIEF
+390 KATTHYANTQDIDF
-404 HDHWEVGQQV
+404 HDQWEVGQEV
-414 VDQANAEAD
+414 VAKADAESD
-423 LVIMLAHL
+423 VVILLSHL
-431 HGANNEVPTRI
+431 HGGNNTVPTKI

-448 IGGGNDTFGRP
+448 IGGGNDIFGRP

-480 NLNVKDG
+480 NLNLKDG
-487 ELLGYTF
+487 KVLGYTF

-503 PEDPE
+503 PEDAE
-508 VSAIIADYQADLDA
+508 VKAIIEDYQADLDA
-522 QMDVVIGQ
+522 QMEVVIGQ
-530 CASDIP
+530 CASDIA
-536 WSSALVRAQESP
+536 WSSPLVRTQESP

-583 VGDIFGMLPFD
+583 VGDVFAMLPFD

-609 ALENGVDAYPELN
+609 ALENGVDGYPTTN
-622 GKFPQVSGIQY
+622 GKFPQVSGIKY
-633 TFDASKPAGERIVSV
+633 TFDGSKPAGERIVSV
-648 TMADGTPLDLN
+648 TLEDGTPLDLD

-740 QEGGGSL
+740 QEGGGAL

>member
-1 MAAGRLCYNADMRAD
+1 
-16 WPARAEMKGETPD
+16 MKKRPI
-29 MKHFRISALALA
+29 RILPMSLALA
-41 AAVSLSLAVP
+41 MSLSLAAPV
-51 ASAAS
+51 SAAS
-56 VSDASG
+56 LSDVAG
-62 TYAESIQRLA
+62 PYAQSIEALA
-72 EEGIIRGDGT
+72 EKGVIKGDGT
-82 GAYRPDDPLTRSAAA
+82 GAYHPEAPLTRSAAA
-97 SLLYEAFDLVPVF
+97 SLLYEAFCLVPVF

-123 TMPEPVTKQFYS
+123 TMPEPLTKQFYS
-135 TDTTVATLDA
+135 TETTVATLDA
-145 VLMPAAPDAVDT
+145 VLMPAAPDAVGT
-157 WAETAAN
+157 WAETVAN

-175 DGEFRGEQTMTRAEF
+175 DGSFQGDRTMTRSEF

-198 YGADKDMDFLAQGA
+198 YGADKDMDFLAQGRA
-212 EDGLLPAGLTL
+212 DGLLPEGLTL
-223 DNTVITRG
+223 DGTVITRG
-231 EAAYVLDTAVKDL
+231 EAALLLDTATRDL

-249 MSTSDIHGH
+249 MSTSDIHGN

-272 GSAKAAW
+272 GSARAAW

-290 TLVLDGGD
+290 TLILDGGD

-303 DLANMSQ
+303 DLANISL
-310 GQSSVDVMNAQGYD
+310 GKSSVDVMNAQGYD

-333 DYAFDNLLS
+333 DYSFDNLLS
-342 LAERAEYAMLSA
+342 LADRAEYAMLSA

-369 YIVKEVGGLKVAIVG
+369 YIVKEVGGVKVAIVG

-390 KATTHYSNTQDIEF
+390 KATTHYANTQDIDF
-404 HDHWEVGQQV
+404 HDQWEVGQEV
-414 VDQANAEAD
+414 VAQADAEAD
-423 LVIMLAHL
+423 VVIMLSHL
-431 HGANNEVPTRI
+431 HGGNNTVPTRI

-448 IGGGNDTFGRP
+448 IGGGNDIFGRP

-480 NLNVKDG
+480 NLNLKDG
-487 ELLGYTF
+487 EVLGYTF

-503 PEDPE
+503 PEDAE
-508 VSAIIADYQADLDA
+508 VKAIIEDYQADLDA
-522 QMDVVIGQ
+522 QMEVVIGQ
-530 CASDIP
+530 CASDIA
-536 WSSALVRAQESP
+536 WSSPLVRTQESP

-583 VGDIFGMLPFD
+583 VGDVFAMLPFD

-609 ALENGVDAYPELN
+609 ALENGVDGYPTTN
-622 GKFPQVSGIQY
+622 GKFPQVSGIKY
-633 TFDASKPAGERIVSV
+633 TFDGSKPAGERIVSV
-648 TMADGTPLDLN
+648 TLEDGTPLDLD

-688 NEHNGETA
+688 NEHNSETA

-719 YIKAQGNIA
+719 YIKAQGSIA

-740 QEGGGSL
+740 QESGGAL

>member
-1 MAAGRLCYNADMRAD
+1 
-16 WPARAEMKGETPD
+16 MK
-29 MKHFRISALALA
+29 KHPIRILPLSLALA
-41 AAVSLSLAVP
+41 MSVTLAAPV
-51 ASAAS
+51 SAAS
-56 VSDASG
+56 LADVEG
-62 TYAESIQRLA
+62 PYAQSIEALA
-72 EEGIIRGDGT
+72 EKGIIKGDGT
-82 GAYRPDDPLTRSAAA
+82 GAYHPEEPLTRSAAA
-97 SLLYEAFDLVPVF
+97 SLLYEAFCLVPVF
-110 SMEAPAPEANEDG
+110 SMEPAAPEANEDG
-123 TMPEPVTKQFYS
+123 TMPEPLTKKFYS
-135 TDTTVATLDA
+135 TETTVATLDA
-145 VLMPAAPDAVDT
+145 VLMPAAPDAVGT
-157 WAETAAN
+157 WAETVAN

-175 DGEFRGEQTMTRAEF
+175 DGAFQGDKTMTRSEF

-198 YGADKDMDFLAQGA
+198 YGADKEMDFLAQGKA
-212 EDGLLPAGLTL
+212 DGLLPESLTL
-223 DNTVITRG
+223 DGTVITRG
-231 EAAYVLDTAVKDL
+231 EAALLLDTATKDL

-249 MSTSDIHGH
+249 MATSDIHGN

-272 GSAKAAW
+272 GSARAAW

-290 TLVLDGGD
+290 TLIIDGGD

-303 DLANMSQ
+303 DLANISL
-310 GQSSVDVMNAQGYD
+310 GKSSVDVMNAQGYD

-333 DYAFDNLLS
+333 DYSFDNLLS
-342 LAERAEYAMLSA
+342 LADRAEYAMLSA

-369 YIVKEVGGLKVAIVG
+369 YIIKEVDGVNVAIVG

-390 KATTHYSNTQDIEF
+390 KATTHYANTQDIDF
-404 HDHWEVGQQV
+404 HDQWEVGQEV
-414 VDQANAEAD
+414 VAKADAESD
-423 LVIMLAHL
+423 VVILLSHL
-431 HGANNEVPTRI
+431 HGGNNTVPTKI

-448 IGGGNDTFGRP
+448 IGGGNDIFGRP

-480 NLNVKDG
+480 NLNLKDG
-487 ELLGYTF
+487 KVLGYTF

-503 PEDPE
+503 PEDAE
-508 VSAIIADYQADLDA
+508 VKAIIEDYQADLDA
-522 QMDVVIGQ
+522 QMEVVIGQ
-530 CASDIP
+530 CASDIA
-536 WSSALVRAQESP
+536 WSSPLVRTQESP

-583 VGDIFGMLPFD
+583 VGDVFAMLPFD

-609 ALENGVDAYPELN
+609 ALENGVDGYPTTN
-622 GKFPQVSGIQY
+622 GKFPQVSGIKY
-633 TFDASKPAGERIVSV
+633 TFDGSKPAGERIVSV
-648 TMADGTPLDLN
+648 TLGDGTPLDLD

-740 QEGGGSL
+740 QDGGGAL

>member
-1 MAAGRLCYNADMRAD
+1 
-16 WPARAEMKGETPD
+16 MK
-29 MKHFRISALALA
+29 KHPIRIL
-41 AAVSLSLAVP
+41 SLSLALAMSVTLAAP
-51 ASAAS
+51 VSAAS
-56 VSDASG
+56 LADVEG
-62 TYAESIQRLA
+62 PYAQSIEALA
-72 EEGIIRGDGT
+72 EKGIIKGDGT
-82 GAYRPDDPLTRSAAA
+82 GAYHPEEPLTRSAAA
-97 SLLYEAFDLVPVF
+97 SLLYEAFCLVPVF
-110 SMEAPAPEANEDG
+110 SMEPAAPEANEDG
-123 TMPEPVTKQFYS
+123 TMPEPLTKKFYS
-135 TDTTVATLDA
+135 TETTVATLDA
-145 VLMPAAPDAVDT
+145 VLMPAAPDAMGT
-157 WAETAAN
+157 WAETVAN

-175 DGEFRGEQTMTRAEF
+175 DGAFQGDKTMTRSEF

-198 YGADKDMDFLAQGA
+198 YGADKEMDFLAQGKA
-212 EDGLLPAGLTL
+212 DGLLPESLTL
-223 DNTVITRG
+223 DDTVITRG
-231 EAAYVLDTAVKDL
+231 EAALLLDTATKDL

-249 MSTSDIHGH
+249 MSTSDIHGN

-272 GSAKAAW
+272 GSARAAW

-290 TLVLDGGD
+290 TLIIDGGD

-303 DLANMSQ
+303 DLANISL
-310 GQSSVDVMNAQGYD
+310 GKSSVDVMNAQGYD

-333 DYAFDNLLS
+333 DYSFDNLLS
-342 LAERAEYAMLSA
+342 LADRAEYAMLSA

-369 YIVKEVGGLKVAIVG
+369 YIVKEVGGVKVAIVG

-390 KATTHYSNTQDIEF
+390 KATTHYANTQDIDF
-404 HDHWEVGQQV
+404 HDQWEVGREV
-414 VDQANAEAD
+414 VAQADAEAD
-423 LVIMLAHL
+423 VVIMLSHL
-431 HGANNEVPTRI
+431 HGGNNTVPTKI

-448 IGGGNDTFGRP
+448 IGGGNDIFGRP

-480 NLNVKDG
+480 NLNLKDG
-487 ELLGYTF
+487 EILGYTF

-503 PEDPE
+503 PEDAE
-508 VSAIIADYQADLDA
+508 VKAIIEDYQADLDA
-522 QMDVVIGQ
+522 QMEVVIGQ

-536 WSSALVRAQESP
+536 WSSPLVRTQESP

-583 VGDIFGMLPFD
+583 VGDIFAMLPFD

-609 ALENGVDAYPELN
+609 ALENGVDGYPTTN
-622 GKFPQVSGIQY
+622 GKFPQVSGIKY
-633 TFDASKPAGERIVSV
+633 TFDGSKPAGERIVSV
-648 TMADGTPLDLN
+648 TLEDGTPLDLD

-688 NEHNGETA
+688 NEHNSETA

-719 YIKAQGNIA
+719 YIKAQGSIA
-728 PALDGRITILNP
+728 PALEGRITILNP
-740 QEGGGSL
+740 QEGGGAL

>member
-1 MAAGRLCYNADMRAD
+1 
-16 WPARAEMKGETPD
+16 MKKRPI
-29 MKHFRISALALA
+29 RILPLSLALA
-41 AAVSLSLAVP
+41 MSLSLAAPV
-51 ASAAS
+51 SAAS
-56 VSDASG
+56 LSDVAG
-62 TYAESIQRLA
+62 PYAQSIEALA
-72 EEGIIRGDGT
+72 EKGVIKGDGT
-82 GAYRPDDPLTRSAAA
+82 GAYHPEAPLTRSAAA
-97 SLLYEAFDLVPVF
+97 SLLYEAFCLVPVF

-123 TMPEPVTKQFYS
+123 TMPEPLTKQFYS
-135 TDTTVATLDA
+135 TETTVATLDA
-145 VLMPAAPDAVDT
+145 VLMPAAPDAVGT
-157 WAETAAN
+157 WAETVAN

-175 DGEFRGEQTMTRAEF
+175 DGAFQGDRTMTRSEF

-198 YGADKDMDFLAQGA
+198 YGADKDMDFLAQGRA
-212 EDGLLPAGLTL
+212 DGLLPEGLTL
-223 DNTVITRG
+223 DGTVITRG
-231 EAAYVLDTAVKDL
+231 EAALLLDTATRDL

-249 MSTSDIHGH
+249 MSTSDIHGN

-272 GSAKAAW
+272 GSARAAW

-290 TLVLDGGD
+290 TLIIDGGD

-303 DLANMSQ
+303 DLANISL
-310 GQSSVDVMNAQGYD
+310 GKSSVDVMNAQGYD

-333 DYAFDNLLS
+333 DYSFDNLLS
-342 LAERAEYAMLSA
+342 LADRAEYAMLSA

-369 YIVKEVGGLKVAIVG
+369 YIVKEVGGVKVAIVG

-390 KATTHYSNTQDIEF
+390 KATTHYANTQDIDF
-404 HDHWEVGQQV
+404 HDQWEVGQEV
-414 VDQANAEAD
+414 VAQADAEAD
-423 LVIMLAHL
+423 VVIMLSHL
-431 HGANNEVPTRI
+431 HGGNNTVPTRI

-448 IGGGNDTFGRP
+448 IGGGNDIFGRP

-480 NLNVKDG
+480 NLNLKDG
-487 ELLGYTF
+487 EVLGYTF

-503 PEDPE
+503 PEDAE
-508 VSAIIADYQADLDA
+508 VKAIIEDYQADLDA
-522 QMDVVIGQ
+522 QMEVVIGQ
-530 CASDIP
+530 CASDIA
-536 WSSALVRAQESP
+536 WSSPLVRTQESP

-583 VGDIFGMLPFD
+583 VGDVFAMLPFD

-609 ALENGVDAYPELN
+609 ALENGVDGYPTTN
-622 GKFPQVSGIQY
+622 GKFPQVSGIKY
-633 TFDASKPAGERIVSV
+633 TFDGSKPAGERIVSV
-648 TMADGTPLDLN
+648 TLEDGTPLDLD

-688 NEHNGETA
+688 NEHNSETA

-719 YIKAQGNIA
+719 YIKAQGSIA

-740 QEGGGSL
+740 QESGGAL